1 MLCYPSHHLSIF
13 FFFFFILLQEKKI
26 VYKKNTL
33 CFLGFLKKC
42 EIAYCILIESHYNRF
57 SWQQSSQ
64 NRKIP
69 DPVPLVIRGYL
80 RETSLGYH
88 ANRPGDWVEKLFWYA
103 TNSCDVM
110 LWSSGFYSITCT
122 PAVPRTPL
130 SMSALKVADTRHTPA
145 R

>member
-13 FFFFFILLQEKKI
+13 FFFFILLQEKKNRLQ
-26 VYKKNTL
+26 KKYSML
-33 CFLGFLKKC
+33 PRFPKKC

-69 DPVPLVIRGYL
+69 DLVPLVIRGYL